1 MVKLNKLVLLKAKKL
16 IKNEE
21 HQTHVQYKD
30 LTCIVQ
36 FINDKQEGHVRLF
49 PHKYVFKINSKLK
62 PHHNSYVIIKN
73 DAQANPNLDLYT
85 FGVIVAFLPE
95 DNEFKPTAHVY
106 NTLPLASSIIHYRRG
121 YSPLQNISDISEWD
135 KFQELK
141 NKFSK

>member
-49 PHKYVFKINSKLK
+49 PHKYVFKININLYAKLNQLLIYVLV
-62 PHHNSYVIIKN
+62 PYVLELEIHRFHHGNS
-73 DAQANPNLDLYT
+73 
-85 FGVIVAFLPE
+85 
-95 DNEFKPTAHVY
+95 
-106 NTLPLASSIIHYRRG
+106 LA
-121 YSPLQNISDISEWD
+121 
-135 KFQELK
+135 
-141 NKFSK
+141 